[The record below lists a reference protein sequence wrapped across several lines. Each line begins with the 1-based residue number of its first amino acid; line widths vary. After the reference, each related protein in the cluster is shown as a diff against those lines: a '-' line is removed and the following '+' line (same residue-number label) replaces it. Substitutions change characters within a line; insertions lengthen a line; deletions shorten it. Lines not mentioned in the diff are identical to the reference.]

1 MTTRSARV
9 GRILHRG
16 AELVSAALF
25 ALMFGAFMVQ
35 VFTRYVLNDP
45 ATWTLELCSLA
56 YVWVV
61 CFTAGALVR
70 EREHIVFDM
79 VYQHVP
85 PRARRWLAITSTG
98 TIAALFLAGLPGT
111 VDYVTFM
118 ARMRTLS
125 LHIPFDIVFSCFV
138 LFLVLTIAFSVV
150 RLRRLLG
157 SDWRDELQEPVRDV
171 FE

>member
-1 MTTRSARV
+1 VASRAARI
-9 GRILHRG
+9 GGFLHRG
-16 AELVSAALF
+16 AELISAGLF

-45 ATWTLELCSLA
+45 VTWTLELCSLA

-70 EREHIVFDM
+70 EREHIAFDM
-79 VYQHVP
+79 LYQHVRP
-85 PRARRWLAITSTG
+85 TRRRWLAIATTS
-98 TIAALFLAGLPGT
+98 IVVVLFVAGLPGT
-111 VDYVTFM
+111 VDFVTFM

-125 LHIPFDIVFSCFV
+125 LHIPFNIVYSCFV
-138 LFLVLTIAFSVV
+138 LFLVLTVLFGLV

-157 SDWRDELQEPVRDV
+157 AGWREEL
-171 FE
+171 

>member
-1 MTTRSARV
+1 VTARSAPV

-45 ATWTLELCSLA
+45 VTWTLELCSLA
-56 YVWVV
+56 YVWGV

-70 EREHIVFDM
+70 ERQHIVFDM
-79 VYQHVP
+79 LYQHVRP
-85 PRARRWLAITSTG
+85 GVRRGFALASSGI
-98 TIAALFLAGLPGT
+98 IVILFLAGLPGT
-111 VDYVTFM
+111 VDYVAFM
-118 ARMRTLS
+118 ARMRTIT
-125 LHIPFDIVFSCFV
+125 LHIPFHIVFSCFV
-138 LFLVLTIAFSVV
+138 LFLVLTVLFGLV

-157 SDWRDELQEPVRDV
+157 PDWHDEL
-171 FE
+171 